1 MYSPKHFCIGIAAL
15 TIAFSSIFQA
25 SAVEETTAEDIKAP
39 EEEKTDTEKPK
50 PTVVATVNG
59 EAITSDELDEL
70 FDSLGG
76 ETPKSFILEQL
87 IQRKAVRQFLDKEK
101 FEVDEETVNE
111 QIKMIQ
117 ESYQDR
123 GINIEELLKS
133 QNVSEKEFHDQIAFQ
148 VRLRNYLESKLT
160 DEEVMEGLSRV
171 RASHVLISTDGDVT
185 DEEAKKKIEEI
196 EKELRG
202 AEDLTTAFR
211 EAAGKYSDCPSKAK
225 GGDLNF
231 FTRGQMV
238 KPFSDAAFG
247 MEVGQMSP
255 PVKTKF
261 GYHLILVTER
271 QPVSQEKYE
280 QNIEAAKSQYLSIKT
295 MKFVTEVGEQAE
307 VVRFDEEL
315 PAVEEKPETE
325 EPAETTEPTE
335 ETKEEV
341 GETETGGEN

>member
-1 MYSPKHFCIGIAAL
+1 MYSPKRFYIGIATL

-25 SAVEETTAEDIKAP
+25 SAAEETTAEDIKLP
-39 EEEKTDTEKPK
+39 VEEKADTEKPK
-50 PTVVATVNG
+50 PTVMATVNG
-59 EAITSDELDEL
+59 EAINSDEVDEL
-70 FDSLGG
+70 FDSLEGG
-76 ETPKSFILEQL
+76 TPKSFILEQL

-101 FEVDEETVNE
+101 FQVDNESVDE

-117 ESYQDR
+117 ESYEGR

-133 QNVSEKEFHDQIAFQ
+133 QNVSQEEFRDQVAFQ
-148 VRLRNYLESKLT
+148 VRLRSYLESKLT

-185 DEEAKKKIEEI
+185 EEEAKKKIEEI
-196 EKELRG
+196 EKELRS
-202 AEDLTTAFR
+202 ATDLKTAFA
-211 EAAGKYSDCPSKAK
+211 EAAGKHSDCPSKAK

-247 MEVGQMSP
+247 LEVGQMSP

-261 GYHLILVTER
+261 GYHLILVTDR

-280 QNIEAAKSQYLSIKT
+280 QNIEAAKSQYLTIKT
-295 MKFVTEVGEQAE
+295 MKFVTEVGEEAD

-315 PAVEEKPETE
+315 PEVEEKPETE
-325 EPAETTEPTE
+325 EPEEKAEHTE